1 MLVDRYVYH
10 HERKDSKFSSS
21 YCIGVQVYQMYE
33 QYDEDGKQVVKD
45 FISTNKQLASM
56 GDVSA
61 RGVMAGIRD
70 AAADRKSRNGRK

>member
-1 MLVDRYVYH
+1 
-10 HERKDSKFSSS
+10 
-21 YCIGVQVYQMYE
+21 MYE